1 VTFHS
6 RLASLEHFSVELI
19 DKKSTPVELIAVAL
33 IIDNTALERVAFKL
47 CLNTSIL
54 RA

>member
-33 IIDNTALERVAFKL
+33 IIDNTEETERK
-47 CLNTSIL
+47 NSNE
-54 RA
+54 R